1 MNKLF
6 LLLTAVLSVTFSAD
20 AQVKEPLTLIRTMEM
35 PGVPLGPYVD
45 HFGVDV
51 EGHRL
56 FATPQA
62 HKSVQVFDINTGK
75 FICELTGFGNAH
87 GVVYRGDL
95 DQLYVSDGGDAGEV
109 KIFSGKDYHFIKSVV
124 GLTGAD
130 SNGYDPGTKEMYIVT
145 GGPSAKLDYSA
156 ITIVDTTKGERV
168 GEIKVPGSGHLEQIV
183 VERSGPRLYVN
194 IEDKNAVAVM
204 DHEKR
209 TLLATWPLTKGKNN
223 FPIALDERHHRLFV
237 GCRNT
242 DASGVIVVI
251 DTETGKEINSLPV
264 GGNVDYMDFDSR
276 NNRLYATCGTGNVY
290 VYEEDSPEKYTL
302 IGKPETAVM
311 AKTGLLVPD
320 LSLFFV
326 GVPNLGGTQDAK
338 ILEFKIQ

>member
-75 FICELTGFGNAH
+75 FIRELTGFGNAH

-130 SNGYDPGTKEMYIVT
+130 SNGYDPGTKETRRSLSLTLPKVNASVRLRSQGRGIWN
-145 GGPSAKLDYSA
+145 KLSSSD
-156 ITIVDTTKGERV
+156 
-168 GEIKVPGSGHLEQIV
+168 
-183 VERSGPRLYVN
+183 
-194 IEDKNAVAVM
+194 
-204 DHEKR
+204 
-209 TLLATWPLTKGKNN
+209 
-223 FPIALDERHHRLFV
+223 
-237 GCRNT
+237 
-242 DASGVIVVI
+242 
-251 DTETGKEINSLPV
+251 
-264 GGNVDYMDFDSR
+264 
-276 NNRLYATCGTGNVY
+276 
-290 VYEEDSPEKYTL
+290 
-302 IGKPETAVM
+302 
-311 AKTGLLVPD
+311 LVPA
-320 LSLFFV
+320 FM
-326 GVPNLGGTQDAK
+326 
-338 ILEFKIQ
+338 

>member
-1 MNKLF
+1 MNKLS
-6 LLLTAVLSVTFSAD
+6 LLMTAVLSFSSLAE
-20 AQVKEPLTLIRTMEM
+20 AQTTEPLVLIRTMEM

-51 EGHRL
+51 KGHRL

-62 HKSVQVFDINTGK
+62 HKSVQVFDFDTGK
-75 FICELTGFGNAH
+75 FIREVTGFGNAH
-87 GVVYRGDL
+87 GVVYRDDL
-95 DQLYVSDGGDAGEV
+95 DQFYVADGGDVGEV
-109 KIFSGKDYHFIKSVV
+109 KIFSGKDYHLVKSVR
-124 GLTGAD
+124 GLAGTD
-130 SNGYDPGTKEMYIVT
+130 SNGYDPGTKQMYIVT

-156 ITIVDTTKGERV
+156 ISIVDTTKGELI

-183 VERSGPRLYVN
+183 VEQSGPRLYVN
-194 IEDKNAVAVM
+194 IEDQNAVAVM
-204 DHEKR
+204 DKEKR
-209 TLLATWPLTKGKNN
+209 TLLATWPLTKGRNN
-223 FPIALDERHHRLFV
+223 FPIALDEKRHRLFV

-251 DTETGKEINSLPV
+251 DTQTGKEVGSLPV

-276 NNRLYATCGTGNVY
+276 NGRLYATCGTGNVF
-290 VYEEDSPEKYTL
+290 VYQEHSPDQYAL

>member
-1 MNKLF
+1 MTRLF
-6 LLLTAVLSVTFSAD
+6 LMMIAVLALSLSAD
-20 AQVKEPLTLIRTMEM
+20 VQTTEPLVLVKTMDM

-51 EGHRL
+51 RGHRL

-62 HKSVQVFDINTGK
+62 HKSVQVFDFDSGK
-75 FICELTGFGNAH
+75 LIRELTGFGNAH

-95 DQLYVSDGGDAGEV
+95 DQFYVADGGDAGEV
-109 KIFSGKDYHFIKSVV
+109 KIFSGKDYQLIKSVKGLV
-124 GLTGAD
+124 GTD
-130 SNGYDPGTKEMYIVT
+130 SNGYDPTTKEMYVVT
-145 GGPSAKLDYSA
+145 GGPGAKLDYSA
-156 ITIVDTTKGERV
+156 ISVVDTSKGELV

-194 IEDKNAVAVM
+194 IEDKNSVAVM
-204 DHEKR
+204 DKEKR
-209 TLLATWPLTKGKNN
+209 TLLATWPLTKGQNN
-223 FPIALDERHHRLFV
+223 FPIALDEKHHRLFI

-251 DTETGKEINSLPV
+251 DTQTGKEVGALPI

-276 NNRLYATCGTGNVY
+276 NERLYATCGTGNVF
-290 VYEEDSPEKYTL
+290 VYQEQSPDQYNL

-311 AKTGLLVPD
+311 AKTGLLVPE
-320 LSLFFV
+320 LNVFFV
-326 GVPNLGGTQDAK
+326 GVPNLGGTQNAK
-338 ILEFKIQ
+338 ILEFKVQ